1 MTVKPRLFPGSL
13 EKTNSNV
20 NMQCALQTRTGIP
33 PHIAVQFIPPQMS
46 YHFWTEEEGALL
58 VAAVKKYGFRWEEI
72 QFKVF
77 PGLSVAKLKNKFYS
91 DRRFKADAALPLT
104 DEEKLGLKRRKRAP
118 VPVEAK
124 EAPSSEVDVDQLME
138 VLKQLIK

>member
-1 MTVKPRLFPGSL
+1 
-13 EKTNSNV
+13 
-20 NMQCALQTRTGIP
+20 
-33 PHIAVQFIPPQMS
+33 MS
-46 YHFWTEEEGALL
+46 YHFWTEEESALL

-118 VPVEAK
+118 VCGGERGPVERGGRGPAGDGVEIDDPVK
-124 EAPSSEVDVDQLME
+124 CRQIRMMDV
-138 VLKQLIK
+138 K